1 MDDVDH
7 VNATIASWPG
17 RAPGEPAPI
26 SVLLLARD
34 ETAEL
39 EALIPALSFA
49 REIVVVW
56 DPSGERATR
65 AAAERLGARVCE
77 RAFDGFGP
85 QRAFALAQCSQD
97 WVLWL
102 DADERLDAKAV
113 ESLLRVTA
121 DSVERAIASGSN
133 VAPAS
138 GSNVATAP
146 GSQPLTHF
154 RLARATWFLGARIRF
169 CGWQGDAVVRLFRRE
184 RARFDDAPVHETVRV
199 DGPGPGRLAGV
210 IEHHSYRT
218 FADCSAKCVR
228 YAAAGAAKAYARGH
242 RAGALD
248 VLARPPLRFLR
259 QYVLQFGFLDGAHG
273 LVLCAFAAAQVFF
286 KYAELWERTRA
297 GTRT

>member
-1 MDDVDH
+1 MDDVDR
-7 VNATIASWPG
+7 VNATSASGPG

-39 EALIPALSFA
+39 EALIPALGFA
-49 REIVVVW
+49 REVVVVW
-56 DPSGERATR
+56 DPRGEPATR
-65 AAAERLGARVCE
+65 AAAARLGARVCE

-85 QRAFALAQCSQD
+85 QRAFALAQCTQD

-102 DADERLDAKAV
+102 DADERLDA
-113 ESLLRVTA
+113 TA
-121 DSVERAIASGSN
+121 
-133 VAPAS
+133 
-138 GSNVATAP
+138 VATLVRATAG
-146 GSQPLTHF
+146 GSQPITHF

-169 CGWQGDAVVRLFRRE
+169 CGWQGDSVVRLFRRA
-184 RARFDDAPVHETVRV
+184 RARFDDSPVHETVRV
-199 DGPGPGRLAGV
+199 EGPGPGRLAGV

-228 YAAAGAAKAYARGH
+228 YAAAGAEKAYASGRL
-242 RAGALD
+242 AGALD
-248 VLARPPLRFLR
+248 VLIRPPLRFLR

-273 LVLCAFAAAQVFF
+273 LVLCAFAAAQVFL

-297 GTRT
+297 GTRA